1 MQIIDSVREGS
12 LDAAMIELKQRKA
25 GKEGDYS
32 T

>member
-1 MQIIDSVREGS
+1 MQIIDSVREDS

-25 GKEGDYS
+25 ENEGDYS